1 MEQGEISNR
10 IGGLKNVCNRSEKRT
25 FYRVVITIHPFNL
38 DGFVLI
44 G

>member
-1 MEQGEISNR
+1 MEQGEIRNR
-10 IGGLKNVCNRSEKRT
+10 IGGLKNVCNKSEKRT
-25 FYRVVITIHPFNL
+25 FCRVVNTIYPFNL